1 MSIMSKALK
10 KKRAAK
16 RRAIINKLAPYRNNY
31 YEAMVL
37 TTEDWAP
44 NYPPGDQVRVYA
56 AINPHFGFS
65 GTYSWHVSVHG
76 KDDTAMVYRS
86 ESYDFNHPV
95 EKAWQEACALVDKVK
110 ALGIVDFD
118 NLKEIGFGWD

>member
-1 MSIMSKALK
+1 MSTISKTLK

-16 RRAIINKLAPYRNNY
+16 RRILLKRFEPYRNNY

-37 TTEDWAP
+37 TTVDWAP

-65 GTYSWHVSVHG
+65 CIYSWHVSVHG
-76 KDDTAMVYRS
+76 QDDTSMVYRS
-86 ESYDFNHPV
+86 RSYDFDHPV
-95 EKAWQEACALVDKVK
+95 EEAWKEACALVDKVK
-110 ALGIVDFD
+110 EIGIVDFD